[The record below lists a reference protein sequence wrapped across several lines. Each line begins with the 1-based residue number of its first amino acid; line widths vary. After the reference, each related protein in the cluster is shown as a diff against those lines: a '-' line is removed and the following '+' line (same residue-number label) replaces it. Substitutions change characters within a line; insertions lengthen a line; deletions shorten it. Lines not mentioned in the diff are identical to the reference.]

1 MAEELPS
8 NPRGL
13 KAVVIILGIILL
25 GMLVA
30 VVYGVVMKM
39 GGKGG
44 EIAATVSVKPGEQ
57 VVDMAGTGDRLV
69 LRLRD
74 AQGAERLIF
83 VDPAS
88 GRTLGATAITAAP

>member
-8 NPRGL
+8 NHRGL
-13 KAVVIILGIILL
+13 KAVVIILGVILA

-30 VVYGVVMKM
+30 VVYGVILKM
-39 GGKGG
+39 GGKDG
-44 EIAATVSVKPGEQ
+44 ETAATLSVQPGEQ
-57 VVDMAGTGDRLV
+57 VLDIAGAGDRLV

-74 AQGAERLIF
+74 ARGAERLLY

-88 GRTLGATAITAAP
+88 GRPLGSTAIVAAP